1 MHSEYI
7 EGAVYTS
14 RNWGEATMHPAV
26 TYLIYI
32 ASALVM
38 LGLFTVIYTGVTR
51 YKEFDLI
58 REGNIAAAM
67 SYGGALVG
75 FSLTLC
81 SSIAVHA
88 SFTMFLVWGLAALVV
103 QIVVYVAVA
112 QCVRGMNDAI
122 QENNVAMGGLMGAVS
137 LAAGIV
143 NAACLT

>member
-1 MHSEYI
+1 
-7 EGAVYTS
+7 
-14 RNWGEATMHPAV
+14 MHPAV

-32 ASALVM
+32 VSALVM
-38 LGLFTVIYTGVTR
+38 LGVFTAIYTAVTH

-88 SFTMFLVWGLAALVV
+88 SFVMFLVWGLAAMVV
-103 QIVVYVAVA
+103 QIVVYVVVTKAI
-112 QCVRGMNDAI
+112 RGMNDAI
-122 QENNVAMGGLMGAVS
+122 AENNIAMGGLIGSIS

>member
-1 MHSEYI
+1 
-7 EGAVYTS
+7 
-14 RNWGEATMHPAV
+14 MHPAV

-32 ASALVM
+32 VSALVM
-38 LGLFTVIYTGVTR
+38 LGVFTTIYTAVTH

-88 SFTMFLVWGLAALVV
+88 SFVMFLVWGLAAMVV
-103 QIVVYVAVA
+103 QIVVYVVVTKAI
-112 QCVRGMNDAI
+112 RGMNDAI
-122 QENNVAMGGLMGAVS
+122 AENNIAMGGLIGSIS